1 MSIISTLTDH
11 AQFFSVPPT
20 APGSNLNLLVGGV
33 EVAVKPRHVKIRR
46 DGYRRCPQSG
56 NAG

>member
-1 MSIISTLTDH
+1 MSMINMWVDH
-11 AQFFSVPPT
+11 AQFFSVLPT
-20 APGSNLNLLVGGV
+20 APGSNLKLLVSGV